1 MATHFV
7 PKIRHQ
13 TIVIILRQKGFNSI
27 CHFLLCN
34 TYLHPMLLCSRQNAI
49 QHESSVA
56 LLHVYNSR
64 RRRCCCCCCQIK
76 LNHTAIS
83 LHPSTEWVNFSAI
96 FCDQSRPLFLYIYLF
111 SSYDTVHCMQMCDI
125 KVLLMTG
132 FELWISRV
140 WSDHSTNWATTT
152 ARFFCGQM
160 ILLETRLGQ
169 LHLVC
174 NISR

>member
-27 CHFLLCN
+27 GHFLLCN

-56 LLHVYNSR
+56 QLHVYNSR
-64 RRRCCCCCCQIK
+64 RCRRCCCCCQIK

-96 FCDQSRPLFLYIYLF
+96 FLWPIPASFSIYLF
-111 SSYDTVHCMQMCDI
+111 IFILWYSALYANVRYKSFADDWIWTVDLSGLKRSLYQWSHNNCP
-125 KVLLMTG
+125 
-132 FELWISRV
+132 FFLWPNDYIRNQ
-140 WSDHSTNWATTT
+140 TRAT
-152 ARFFCGQM
+152 AFS
-160 ILLETRLGQ
+160 L
-169 LHLVC
+169 
-174 NISR
+174 